1 VTKKWPLSPN
11 LREIE
16 YRIDLSSSA
25 GRRRGFEISLQTSD
39 NTVNA
44 RALIGKTGY
53 ISREIAPLIDEVQLA
68 YRMRDSLE
76 TILARARAAHAA
88 RAAQRR
94 RRVP

>member
-1 VTKKWPLSPN
+1 MAKKWPLSPN

-16 YRIDLSSSA
+16 YRIDLSSAA
-25 GRRRGFEISLQTSD
+25 GRRRGFEISLHTSD

-53 ISREIAPLIDEVQLA
+53 VSREIAPLIDEVQLT
-68 YRMRDSLE
+68 YRMRERLE
-76 TILARARAAHAA
+76 AILERARAARAV